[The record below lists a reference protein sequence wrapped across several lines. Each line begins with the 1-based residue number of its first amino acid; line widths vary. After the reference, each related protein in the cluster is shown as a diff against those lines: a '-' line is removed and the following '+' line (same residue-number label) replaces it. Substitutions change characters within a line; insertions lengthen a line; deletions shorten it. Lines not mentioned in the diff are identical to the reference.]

1 MANSSTFHKA
11 AEQSVE
17 PSVDNVGDQPEVV
30 NQSEGESPE

>member
-1 MANSSTFHKA
+1 MGNRTSYQRA

-17 PSVDNVGDQPEVV
+17 PSVDNTGGQPEVV